1 MKKLAI
7 IIAILMAASSICA
20 CSQAEKA
27 NPIQQKPTYSAT
39 ADEAKSRINTDVFG
53 TETAKTEN
61 AEKSPVSAFQEPS
74 GMLPDHGEKSRRWA
88 NVAPTGRRFGE
99 RREYAEQRKLSDPKL
114 RRFG

>member
-7 IIAILMAASSICA
+7 IIAILMTAGSICA

-53 TETAKTEN
+53 TETAKKKPTLGKCRAN
-61 AEKSPVSAFQEPS
+61 RAAF
-74 GMLPDHGEKSRRWA
+74 RRT
-88 NVAPTGRRFGE
+88 TGVCRT
-99 RREYAEQRKLSDPKL
+99 AKAQ
-114 RRFG
+114 

>member
-7 IIAILMAASSICA
+7 IIAILMTAGSITA

-74 GMLPDHGEKSRRWA
+74 G
-88 NVAPTGRRFGE
+88 VYPTTAKKF
-99 RREYAEQRKLSDPKL
+99 QFVVP
-114 RRFG
+114 

>member
-7 IIAILMAASSICA
+7 IIAILMTAGSICA

-61 AEKSPVSAFQEPS
+61 AEKKPTLGKCRANRAAF
-74 GMLPDHGEKSRRWA
+74 RRT
-88 NVAPTGRRFGE
+88 TGVCRT
-99 RREYAEQRKLSDPKL
+99 AKAQ
-114 RRFG
+114 

>member
-39 ADEAKSRINTDVFG
+39 ADEAESRINTDVFG

-74 GMLPDHGEKSRRWA
+74 G
-88 NVAPTGRRFGE
+88 V
-99 RREYAEQRKLSDPKL
+99 
-114 RRFG
+114 